1 MFEQIYIILSKKT
14 DYMSFKMKPS
24 QHIFCLSQTF
34 LLSLTTRIIKKKYDT
49 EQIVKIFKLI
59 QSRTNRSF
67 NSVF

>member
-1 MFEQIYIILSKKT
+1 
-14 DYMSFKMKPS
+14 MSFKMKPS
-24 QHIFCLSQTF
+24 QHIFCLSQPF